1 MEFIGI
7 EIRENDG
14 PVERRILEVL
24 EGGFGGLHHQIKEM
38 EKKFMAAI
46 DDLKAADVLEAST
59 LATLGQ
65 AVADVATRVG
75 EIGAGLPTDDPAVV
89 QAAADLNAHVATMQ
103 QLAAALAAIAPAATV
118 TNPPANPV
126 T

>member
-24 EGGFGGLHHQIKEM
+24 EGGIGGLHHQMKEM
-38 EKKFMAAI
+38 EKRIMAAI

-65 AVADVATRVG
+65 AVSDVATRVAA
-75 EIGAGLPTDDPAVV
+75 IGSSLPTDDPAVV

-118 TNPPANPV
+118 TDPPANPV